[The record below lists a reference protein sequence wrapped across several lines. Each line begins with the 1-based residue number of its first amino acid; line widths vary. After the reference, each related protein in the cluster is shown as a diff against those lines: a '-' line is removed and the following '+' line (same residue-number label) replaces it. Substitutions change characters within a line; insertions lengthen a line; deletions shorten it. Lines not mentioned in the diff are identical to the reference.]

1 MGVHQTKT
9 FMSGNSVAVRL
20 PKELDIKPGT
30 PVRIE
35 RQGGQIII
43 RPEAEEDPEEARRA
57 LQQLVDDLRA
67 IGRAGVV
74 QERDVIEFPDRPG
87 LY

>member
-35 RQGGQIII
+35 RQGSQIII

-67 IGRAGVV
+67 IGRPGIIE
-74 QERDVIEFPDRPG
+74 ERDPDIFPDRPG